1 MDLFRDNTEWLPQMT
16 ISYGGMHADVTG
28 HTSVPGLF
36 AAGTARSTEPGVYA
50 GGFALM
56 TTSVTGHL
64 AGEGAAQYSGGTR
77 ACELPGK
84 CGVRTFPG
92 GNLCAA
98 GPGFGA
104 CPQAGVDPHSDG
116 HVPVRRFHPQKR
128 KGLVPCAGGN
138 TPHTGRGCSRH
149 AGGRSSLPAQAA
161 RSSFHGHCQR
171 AVSARFAGAEGKPR
185 RALP

>member
-64 AGEGAAQYSGGTR
+64 TGEGAAQYLEEHEHVNCRKVRSADVSGRKSMRRWAGIR
-77 ACELPGK
+77 GLP
-84 CGVRTFPG
+84 P
-92 GNLCAA
+92 
-98 GPGFGA
+98 
-104 CPQAGVDPHSDG
+104 
-116 HVPVRRFHPQKR
+116 
-128 KGLVPCAGGN
+128 
-138 TPHTGRGCSRH
+138 SR
-149 AGGRSSLPAQAA
+149 
-161 RSSFHGHCQR
+161 C
-171 AVSARFAGAEGKPR
+171 
-185 RALP
+185 